1 MRRSCSRL
9 AERRAGPGNGGVSS
23 RGTWRSPTAW
33 TTGSWLGFLDA
44 GRPHWQDYRAAAD
57 QSAVLACAVPEPS
70 GSAVL
75 FQEIYAE
82 DYRGAAVTFR
92 GQLRTTGVAGQAGLH
107 LAAGRPDQPPGALLR
122 DRGGS
127 SLTGPG
133 STGWTWHE
141 VTVPVPEQAG
151 VIRFGIS
158 LTGRGRVELR
168 NPELTSVPEAQE

>member
-1 MRRSCSRL
+1 MAFTGGLDYWEL
-9 AERRAGPGNGGVSS
+9 A
-23 RGTWRSPTAW
+23 
-33 TTGSWLGFLDA
+33 GSFLDA
-44 GRPHWQDYRAAAD
+44 GRPHWQDYSGTAAGR
-57 QSAVLACAVPEPS
+57 SAVLACAVPEPC

-92 GQLRTTGVAGQAGLH
+92 RQLRTTGVAGQAGLH
-107 LAAGRPDQPPGALLR
+107 LAASLPDQPPGALLR

-133 STGWTWHE
+133 SSGWTWHE
-141 VTVPVPEQAG
+141 VTSDVPGDAG

-158 LTGRGRVELR
+158 LTGCGRVELR
-168 NPELTSVPEAQE
+168 NPELTSAPEAQE